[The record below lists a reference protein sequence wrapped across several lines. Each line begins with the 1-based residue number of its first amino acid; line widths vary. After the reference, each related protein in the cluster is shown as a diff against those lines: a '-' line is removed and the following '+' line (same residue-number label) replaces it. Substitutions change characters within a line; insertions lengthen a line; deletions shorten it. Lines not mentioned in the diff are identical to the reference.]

1 MTVAEFMELA
11 LYHPEC
17 GYYARAAQ
25 RSGRDGDFFTSVD
38 VGPLFGAIIAA
49 QLAEM
54 WELLRAGGA
63 GAFDLV
69 EAGAGNGRLAADV
82 LDAAARDHPDLYAHL
97 RVTLVERSAAARQ
110 AQAGR
115 LAAHAGRV
123 AAMSATL
130 PADLTGAIYA
140 NELLDALPAHVVTRT
155 DNGWREIAVDE
166 QDGVLREVSVPI
178 ASDALIAHLR
188 RAGGSVPPGA
198 RIEVGL
204 AAAEWMGRAG
214 AALRRGF
221 LLLFDYG
228 DGPRR
233 AEERRAGGTLTAY
246 RAHRSR
252 GDAWLADPGEQDLT
266 VHVDLDAVRAA
277 AAGAGLAT
285 LGIVDQTY
293 FLLSLGLVDRLE
305 TGHDRRAI
313 RQRLAAR
320 TLLMPGGLGSTM
332 KAMLFAKDMGTPKL
346 RGVAAGRLT

>member
-1 MTVAEFMELA
+1 MELA
-11 LYHPEC
+11 LYHPER

-25 RSGRDGDFFTSVD
+25 RSGRGGDFFTSVD
-38 VGPLFGAIIAA
+38 VGPLFGAAIAA

-54 WELLRAGGA
+54 WDLLRAGGA
-63 GAFDLV
+63 AAFDLV

-82 LDAAARDHPDLYAHL
+82 LDAAARDHQDLYAHL

-115 LAAHAGRV
+115 LAAHAGRIV
-123 AAMSATL
+123 AMGAAL
-130 PADLTGAIYA
+130 PADMTGAIYA
-140 NELLDALPAHVVTRT
+140 NELLDALPAHVVIRT
-155 DNGWREIAVDE
+155 DDGWREIAVGE

-178 ASDALIAHLR
+178 SSDALLAQLR
-188 RAGGSVPPGA
+188 HAGGRVPPGA

-228 DGPRR
+228 HDARG
-233 AEERRAGGTLTAY
+233 AAARAGGTLMAY
-246 RAHRSR
+246 RAHRT
-252 GDAWLADPGEQDLT
+252 GGEAWFADPGEQDLT

-277 AAGAGLAT
+277 ATGAGLTT

-293 FLLSLGLVDRLE
+293 FLLSLGLADRLE
-305 TGHDRRAI
+305 TGHDRRAV

-320 TLLMPGGLGSTM
+320 TLMMPGGLGSTM
-332 KAMLFAKDMGTPKL
+332 KAMLFAKDVGTPTL